1 MRPFTDLRPYQQ
13 RIATQRK
20 PPGYRRWSSMRER
33 CNNPNC
39 KDWARYGGRGITVC
53 ERWNTFAHFIADV
66 GHPPFPGAQ
75 LDRINNEAGYA
86 PGNVRWATFYEQQ
99 VNSRTA
105 MIWVE
110 VDGVRLS
117 WKAWAR
123 ELGVSHQ
130 ALSYRAK
137 VLRSRELAIRS
148 VMTLPMDHHNKLE
161 AYCAASI

>member
-1 MRPFTDLRPYQQ
+1 MRQKSELRPYQN
-13 RIATQRK
+13 RIASALYKK
-20 PPGYRRWSSMRER
+20 PAGYRRWSSMRER

-39 KDWARYGGRGITVC
+39 KDWGRYGGRGITVC
-53 ERWNTFAHFIADV
+53 ERWNTFANFIVDV

-75 LDRINNEAGYA
+75 LDRIDNDRGYE
-86 PGNVRWATFYEQQ
+86 PGNVRWATSYEQQ
-99 VNSRTA
+99 VNSRKV

-123 ELGVSHQ
+123 KLGVSHQ

-137 VLRSRELAIRS
+137 IFGSRELAVRS
-148 VMTLPMDHHNKLE
+148 IVNLPMNHHNKLDM
-161 AYCAASI
+161 YCAE